1 MTEMREA
8 RHITIPVKVGDVTV
22 GGAAPVVVQ
31 SMTNTDTA
39 DVDATVRQVA
49 QLAQAGSEIVRITV
63 DREEAAAAVPHIR
76 DKLAKMGVNVPL
88 VGDFHYI
95 GHKLLAAYPGC
106 AEALAKYRIN
116 PGNVGF
122 RDKRDRQF
130 SDIIGIALKHDKPVR
145 IGVNWGSLDQE
156 LLTRLMDENAK
167 SAQPKD
173 ARAVLH
179 EAIVQS
185 ATLSAE
191 LAESL
196 GMKADKI
203 ILSAKV
209 SAVQDLIS
217 VYTMLAS
224 RSRNALHL
232 GLTEA
237 GMGSKGIVASAAA
250 IGILL
255 QKGIG
260 DTIRVSLTP
269 EPNGARTKEV
279 EVAQQ
284 ILQTMGFR
292 TFVPIVAACPGCG
305 RTTSTLFQ
313 EMAQN
318 IQGHLI
324 AKMPE
329 WRKTYPGVESLNVAV
344 MGCIVNGP
352 GESKHADIGISLPGT
367 GESPAAPV
375 FIDGKKAMTLRG
387 PTLAADFMQLVQDY
401 IEKRFGPA
409 ARKEEAENPLRAAE

>member
-1 MTEMREA
+1 
-8 RHITIPVKVGDVTV
+8 
-22 GGAAPVVVQ
+22 
-31 SMTNTDTA
+31 MTNTDTA

-49 QLAQAGSEIVRITV
+49 QLAQAGSELVRITV
-63 DREEAAAAVPHIR
+63 DRDEAAAAVPHIR
-76 DKLAKMGVNVPL
+76 DRLAKMGVQVPL

-95 GHKLLAAYPGC
+95 GHKLLSEHPGC
-106 AEALAKYRIN
+106 AEALAKYRVN

-130 SDIIGIALKHDKPVR
+130 SDIIEIALKHDKPVR

-156 LLTRLMDENAK
+156 LLTRLMDENAA
-167 SAQPKD
+167 SATPKD

-185 ATLSAE
+185 AVLSAE
-191 LAESL
+191 LAEKI
-196 GMKADKI
+196 GMGPEKI

-224 RSRNALHL
+224 RCRYALHL

-237 GMGSKGIVASAAA
+237 GMGSKGIVASSAA

-313 EMAQN
+313 EMAQD
-318 IQGHLI
+318 IQNHLI

-329 WRKTYPGVESLNVAV
+329 WRKTYPGVETLNVAV

-375 FIDGKKAMTLRG
+375 FIDGQKAATLRG
-387 PTLAADFMQLVQDY
+387 PTLAADFMKMVQDY
-401 IEKRFGPA
+401 IEKRFGQGRQPV
-409 ARKEEAENPLRAAE
+409 NPSPRQAAE